1 MIFFFTRDFKHKY
14 RYFSTD
20 PARPAEVHF
29 SKSRRVWELAKKKL
43 MLLPHRTL
51 RQEQAFERA
60 LKARGK
66 RLPILYSRNTDEE
79 KIRFRFSFFLQ
90 KQRTTHILILA
101 GEAILL
107 PFTGLAA
114 LLPGP
119 NILFYALALLIITQ
133 WLALRGINRTIHAEH
148 EFIPDG
154 GLAAWEE
161 AAARG
166 ETGRFGE
173 LIDAIEREHGVKG
186 VARILGRG

>member
-20 PARPAEVHF
+20 PAEPIDVQF
-29 SKSRRVWELAKKKL
+29 SKSRRAWELAKKKL
-43 MLLPHRTL
+43 LLLPHKTL

-60 LKARGK
+60 LKAGGK
-66 RLPILYSRNTDEE
+66 PLPILYSRDTDEE

-90 KQRTTHILILA
+90 KQRTTHILVLA
-101 GEAILL
+101 GESILL
-107 PFTGLAA
+107 PVTGLAA

-133 WLALRGINRTIHAEH
+133 WMALRGINRTIHAEH

-154 GLAAWEE
+154 HLAAWEE

-166 ETGRFGE
+166 ETERFGE
-173 LIDAIEREHGVKG
+173 LIEAIEREHCVNG
-186 VARILGRG
+186 VAKILGRS